1 MEILKK
7 IIIKSEFFAQLDL
20 SEKTRLNY
28 KNALNSIFLKN
39 FLIEECNKESLFDIY
54 DLEELW
60 NIYSEINLHP
70 QNISKHRM
78 YSAAIMKYI
87 RFLNGG
93 KKYGKRIDYQK
104 PRPKRNRENEDSI

>member
-1 MEILKK
+1 M
-7 IIIKSEFFAQLDL
+7 
-20 SEKTRLNY
+20 
-28 KNALNSIFLKN
+28 KN

-104 PRPKRNRENEDSI
+104 PKPKINRENKDSI